1 MLLEVKDIIK
11 HSEKRLN
18 KLKILNN
25 FFNHTEVIAIAAR
38 TKAIHHVFATNDTLD
53 INKLELFHL
62 QYTDSLLDLIAKLK
76 KKNEQQYLLLMNE
89 IQINDEVIKSIG
101 VSTDSDFF
109 KEKVKEHNTKFQK
122 FIALL
127 YNELAFEKKQ
137 LQKKEIEEINQ
148 LSKDWGIGYYRKIA
162 LNDFVALMALS
173 CNLNY
178 DIDEFRI
185 EKKLLGKLNI
195 QKFRFKFLCG
205 LQFNN
210 QFIELYEFIDSN
222 DYFVFLKEKKE
233 FLFIDIK
240 QFRNID
246 FSKNNSGKSDRLL
259 ELKNKNIDLTNKAE
273 QIIKFIPMEVE
284 EILNNY
290 NQKISSFELLDDLQN
305 IDEQAN
311 ILKTMLN
318 INIK

>member
-1 MLLEVKDIIK
+1 MEVKEIIK
-11 HSEKRLN
+11 FSEKRLD
-18 KLKILNN
+18 KLKILTN
-25 FFNHTEVIAIAAR
+25 FFSQTDLIAISIR
-38 TKAIHHVFATNDTLD
+38 TRAIHQIFAANNDLD

-76 KKNEQQYLLLMNE
+76 KKNEQKYLLLMNE
-89 IQINDEVIKSIG
+89 IQINDEVIKSLE
-101 VSTDSDFF
+101 STVDNNKFSDNI
-109 KEKVKEHNTKFQK
+109 KIHNKKIQT

-137 LQKKEIEEINQ
+137 LFRKETEQINQ
-148 LSKDWGIGYYRKIA
+148 LSNEWGIGYYRKIP
-162 LNDFVALMALS
+162 LPDFVELMALS
-173 CNLNY
+173 CKINY
-178 DIDEFRI
+178 DVSDFRI

-210 QFIELYEFIDSN
+210 QFIEIYEFIDSN

-233 FLFIDIK
+233 FLFIDLK
-240 QFRNID
+240 QFSNID
-246 FSKNNSGKSDRLL
+246 FSKNSSGKSDRLL
-259 ELKNKNIDLTNKAE
+259 ELKNKNIELTNKAE
-273 QIIKFIPMEVE
+273 QVIKFIPMEVE

-290 NQKISSFELLDDLQN
+290 NQKISSIELLDDLQN